1 MRTLK
6 LKNRLQY
13 PFLRRLCALT
23 AACTALSPPPQN
35 VRGLGTQLKG
45 EEGVKVRRAYQ
56 EVGKG
61 RGVDA
66 LNGISTLILDQDGV
80 LWRANNV
87 FPTTVPSI
95 NTFRQMG
102 KRLLFLT
109 NNSGLSRKQ
118 YVQKYKKLGLEVS
131 IDEVIPSSYL
141 AAQYL
146 DQAKFQ
152 GKVLYIGGQGTLLE
166 LEEHGFDVV
175 ECPGDKELT
184 ISNPDLSA
192 IDLDPE
198 ISAVVLAHDP
208 TFTYRKLCI
217 AAQYLRNPDTL
228 FIVTNMDS
236 GDLIDNGRIMPGT
249 GSMASALMFATGRD
263 PINTGKGGSTLLTR
277 EKEDRLDTDIALGK
291 QARCKTALPLTSR
304 NTLIDPRGASAD
316 LRHGKSRLSRGSRH
330 EISSLTLAASNLTA
344 GQGILISTLTAGQG
358 ILIST
363 RTRLPG
369 ISRALEL
376 CSKCAS
382 IQKVKLAHDGKLNIT
397 ARPAVYMPTKSRL
410 GRGDLEESY
419 MKLEGS

>member
-1 MRTLK
+1 
-6 LKNRLQY
+6 
-13 PFLRRLCALT
+13 
-23 AACTALSPPPQN
+23 
-35 VRGLGTQLKG
+35 
-45 EEGVKVRRAYQ
+45 VRRAYQ

-263 PINTGKGGSTLLTR
+263 PINTGKGGSFVLPYLMTKYDVDPSELMCIG
-277 EKEDRLDTDIALGK
+277 DRLDTDIALGK
-291 QARCKTALPLTSR
+291 QARCKTALPLTGVTSR
-304 NTLIDPRGASAD
+304 ETL
-316 LRHGKSRLSRGSRH
+316 LSTPEELQPTYVMENLGC
-330 EISSLTLAASNLTA
+330 LAGL
-344 GQGILISTLTAGQG
+344 
-358 ILIST
+358 
-363 RTRLPG
+363 
-369 ISRALEL
+369 
-376 CSKCAS
+376 
-382 IQKVKLAHDGKLNIT
+382 D
-397 ARPAVYMPTKSRL
+397 
-410 GRGDLEESY
+410 
-419 MKLEGS
+419 MKFHL